1 MKVKKEYILLGLL
14 IVSSIFYLVFKQTDR
29 IHYTLPELK
38 ALKADDITR
47 IEITRA
53 GKTTVLFKKDKAWHI
68 SPNYWR
74 ADQTKVSEMLDK
86 LSGLTVTDL
95 VSESKSYDR
104 YQLDDNNKAI
114 LKAFSGNEIT
124 RELSMGKTAP
134 TNSHT
139 YIRLPGDNKVY
150 LASGDLPRLF
160 KAPTVELRDMLVL
173 GFASEQI
180 TSIEILRAG
189 KSTVLT
195 KEALPADKSQKEPAK
210 GAVKLFIWKIEK
222 GETVDKA
229 IIDPF
234 LSGLSRV
241 YCEKY
246 LDDGMKASL
255 VNPAI
260 SLKLKGAKEYTL
272 SIFEKTGEIIP
283 AVSSGSESPFVFPG
297 YKLDTLKKALDEIM
311 GKQASN
317 EKKHP

>member
-14 IVSSIFYLVFKQTDR
+14 IISSIFYLVFKQADR

-47 IEITRA
+47 LEITRA
-53 GKTTVLFKKDKAWHI
+53 GKMTALFKKDKVWHI
-68 SPNYWR
+68 SPSNWR

-86 LSGLTVTDL
+86 LLSLTVTDL

-104 YQLDDNNKAI
+104 YQLDDNNKVI
-114 LKAFSGNEIT
+114 LKAFSGNEIR
-124 RELSMGKTAP
+124 RELSFGKTAP

-160 KAPTVELRDMLVL
+160 LATVAELRDMLVL
-173 GFASEQI
+173 DFASELI
-180 TSIEILRAG
+180 TSIEILEAG

-195 KEALPADKSQKEPAK
+195 KEELPQDKSQKGPAK
-210 GAVKLFIWKIEK
+210 GSLRLYIWKNGK
-222 GETVDKA
+222 GEIVDKA

-234 LSGLSRV
+234 LSGLSRL

-246 LDDGMKASL
+246 LDDAMKATL
-255 VNPAI
+255 VNPVI
-260 SLKLKGAKEYTL
+260 ILRLKGAKESTL
-272 SIFEKTGEIIP
+272 SIFKKTGEILP

-297 YKLDTLKKALDEIM
+297 YKFKTLEKSLDEIL
-311 GKQASN
+311 GKKSSN
-317 EKKHP
+317 EKK

>member
-1 MKVKKEYILLGLL
+1 MNVKKEYILLALL
-14 IVSSIFYLVFKQTDR
+14 IASSMAYLVFKPTDR
-29 IHYTLPELK
+29 IHYTLPGLK
-38 ALKADDITR
+38 ALKAEDVTK
-47 IEITRA
+47 IEVTRA
-53 GKTTVLFKKDKAWHI
+53 GHMTLLTKKGKSWYI
-68 SPNYWR
+68 SPGNWR

-86 LSGLTVTDL
+86 LSGLTITDL
-95 VSESKSYDR
+95 VSESKSYER
-104 YQLDDNNKAI
+104 YQLDDRNKVI
-114 LKAFSGNEIT
+114 LKAFSHNKIS
-124 RELSMGKTAP
+124 RELSIGKTAP

-160 KAPTVELRDMLVL
+160 MAPAVELRDMLVL
-173 GFASEQI
+173 GFASEHI

-210 GAVKLFIWKIEK
+210 GTVKLFIWKNEK
-222 GETVDKA
+222 GEIVDKA

-246 LDDGMKASL
+246 LDDAMKATL

-260 SLKLKGAKEYTL
+260 TLKLKGAKEYTL
-272 SIFEKTGEIIP
+272 SIFEKTVEILP

-311 GKQASN
+311 GKQASK
-317 EKKHP
+317 EKKQP